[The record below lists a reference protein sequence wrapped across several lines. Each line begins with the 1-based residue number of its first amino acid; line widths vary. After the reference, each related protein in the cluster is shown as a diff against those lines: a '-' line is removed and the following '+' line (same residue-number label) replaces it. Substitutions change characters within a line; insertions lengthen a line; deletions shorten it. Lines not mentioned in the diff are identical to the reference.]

1 MITVEIDD
9 SALQQLQQ
17 RLTELPPRLV
27 ADVYKALTP
36 LIYQSLQSA
45 IPKYFSGSA
54 NKSSAGKGLSSS
66 VLTSRSGNLMNSV
79 LQSIQ
84 ASTDGGTLNVSIG
97 SDLPYAAIHEYGGY
111 AGRRAPF
118 KKKNGRRPYLPARPY
133 LNPAIN
139 DLQQAL
145 PDLLEQAIQQVQVS
159 S

>member
-1 MITVEIDD
+1 VITVEIDD

-45 IPKYFSGSA
+45 IPKYFSGSG
-54 NKSSAGKGLSSS
+54 SKGSPSS

-84 ASTDGGTLNVSIG
+84 ASTDGETLNVSIG

-118 KKKNGRRPYLPARPY
+118 KKKNGQRSYLPARPY
-133 LNPAIN
+133 LNPAIH

-159 S
+159 Q